1 MRRSQI
7 LLAVAKVPRLI
18 IISTVPPT
26 MILSGCFLLSS
37 LFSLAYGLDIT
48 GYIVS
53 NVHLSSPAVLSPS
66 TLLILSST
74 NLEYKTHP
82 SPSGSFTFRNVSS
95 GPSYLLEIECLTHT
109 FAPLRIDTHND
120 EVEVYQTFRGNAWS
134 HRGAQLATPIQVQA
148 TGKADYYV
156 V

>member
-1 MRRSQI
+1 
-7 LLAVAKVPRLI
+7 
-18 IISTVPPT
+18 
-26 MILSGCFLLSS
+26 MILSGFFLLSS
-37 LFSLAYGLDIT
+37 ILSLACGLDIT

-53 NVHLSSPAVLSPS
+53 NTHLSSPAVLPPS

-82 SPSGSFTFRNVSS
+82 SPSGSFTFRNITA
-95 GPSYLLEIECLTHT
+95 GPSYLLEVECLTHT
-109 FAPLRIDTHND
+109 FSPLRIDTQNG

-134 HRGAQLATPIQVQA
+134 HRGAKLVTPVQVQA
-148 TGKADYYV
+148 TGIADYYV